1 MPDPTVTQT
10 PIDAEGET
18 AMPEEAVITEPA
30 VDAGDAEP
38 EDFPPDADELA
49 DEQPEPDSR
58 MTPDEP
64 PAS

>member
-1 MPDPTVTQT
+1 
-10 PIDAEGET
+10 
-18 AMPEEAVITEPA
+18 MPEEAVITEPA
-30 VDAGDAEP
+30 VDAGDAEL

>member
-1 MPDPTVTQT
+1 MQ
-10 PIDAEGET
+10 GET
-18 AMPEEAVITEPA
+18 VMPEEAVITEPA
-30 VDAGDAEP
+30 VDTEP
-38 EDFPPDADELA
+38 EDFPPDADELL

>member
-1 MPDPTVTQT
+1 MPDPTVMQT

-18 AMPEEAVITEPA
+18 DMSEEAAITEPA
-30 VDAGDAEP
+30 VDARDAEP
-38 EDFPPDADELA
+38 EDFPPDADELVE
-49 DEQPEPDSR
+49 EQPEPDSR